1 MIKKIN
7 LIKLIWIDFL
17 NNRLLMLTYI
27 LFFIFILY
35 FFSNPYVNNSG
46 DFITTSN
53 YLIFIG
59 LIFTFLCGFN
69 ETKRLANQLNIE
81 LLKDYYFSINE
92 VKIIIIFTKLLIFL
106 FLHIIVLLIFIL
118 YYSFLI
124 GFSLDMVVHISTLYI
139 NYIFLSFLVSFL
151 IGVYLGIFIKKISL
165 STKVFLLMLLTF
177 LIGLYILNLLKII
190 NNFNIF
196 LVYSNGYYNPFTGI
210 RNFNYVFIIKC
221 LILLYIVV
229 ILFIHLK
236 FNRKKTIIL
245 SNLILIVFFVAA
257 SLFTFNKNYE
267 ANMNT
272 YYIDS
277 YVNEYEK
284 NRKSDNTFSSQDN
297 TDFII
302 DSYDIQISKNNVFK
316 VDVSL
321 KKIKKKNIRF
331 YINDAFTISNVASNN
346 FALPFKQKENTIHLT
361 LLSTEDQVVTFT
373 YSSIGG
379 TSLNPIQKNYIFL
392 PYFFNWLPSEM
403 NEKDYFVR
411 NDTIVEFN
419 PQQRL
424 CKGIKRIHSEV
435 NDLIVQLSEDNKCLT
450 MVKGDLIEKKE
461 NGKRLYYPK
470 VWSGNVGAV
479 SDYADMMDKAT
490 KLFNEVFKENKS
502 INYKS
507 LLIIPK
513 FEINA
518 QPSVNDIWI
527 QDNYQ
532 IILMD
537 PFLNINKESLFQY
550 ISKKSIFNLSYTF
563 LRDKIDE
570 KYEKKVEMLSLL
582 FAIYFIEK
590 NNIPKEETYLDYFIS
605 QYESRQ
611 VKEFLK
617 LDLSQQEDRLVQI
630 YESL

>member
-1 MIKKIN
+1 
-7 LIKLIWIDFL
+7 
-17 NNRLLMLTYI
+17 
-27 LFFIFILY
+27 
-35 FFSNPYVNNSG
+35 
-46 DFITTSN
+46 
-53 YLIFIG
+53 
-59 LIFTFLCGFN
+59 
-69 ETKRLANQLNIE
+69 
-81 LLKDYYFSINE
+81 
-92 VKIIIIFTKLLIFL
+92 
-106 FLHIIVLLIFIL
+106 
-118 YYSFLI
+118 
-124 GFSLDMVVHISTLYI
+124 
-139 NYIFLSFLVSFL
+139 
-151 IGVYLGIFIKKISL
+151 
-165 STKVFLLMLLTF
+165 
-177 LIGLYILNLLKII
+177 
-190 NNFNIF
+190 
-196 LVYSNGYYNPFTGI
+196 
-210 RNFNYVFIIKC
+210 
-221 LILLYIVV
+221 
-229 ILFIHLK
+229 
-236 FNRKKTIIL
+236 
-245 SNLILIVFFVAA
+245 
-257 SLFTFNKNYE
+257 
-267 ANMNT
+267 
-272 YYIDS
+272 
-277 YVNEYEK
+277 
-284 NRKSDNTFSSQDN
+284 
-297 TDFII
+297 
-302 DSYDIQISKNNVFK
+302 
-316 VDVSL
+316 
-321 KKIKKKNIRF
+321 
-331 YINDAFTISNVASNN
+331 
-346 FALPFKQKENTIHLT
+346 
-361 LLSTEDQVVTFT
+361 
-373 YSSIGG
+373 
-379 TSLNPIQKNYIFL
+379 
-392 PYFFNWLPSEM
+392 
-403 NEKDYFVR
+403 
-411 NDTIVEFN
+411 
-419 PQQRL
+419 L